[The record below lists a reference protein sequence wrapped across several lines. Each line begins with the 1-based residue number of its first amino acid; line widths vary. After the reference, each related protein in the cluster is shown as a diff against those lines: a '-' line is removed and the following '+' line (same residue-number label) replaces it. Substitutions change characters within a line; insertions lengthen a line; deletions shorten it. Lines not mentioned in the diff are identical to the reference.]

1 MANRLYPTHN
11 STNHNTFKYK
21 LNCQEKI
28 DKYTDRDNKVWLELL
43 SMIKHDSPDYKLFY
57 ALLEKGKHIVVK
69 IGPSILEKEYI
80 IAKELETLKLFT
92 FLHYF
97 CKFQCLDNF
106 NKLNNSS
113 KYLCKESGDNITIL
127 VMPNIDLGDI
137 GKYKWNRDNF
147 NILKNIIKHIIIS
160 LLYAYKD
167 IGFIHKDLHLGN
179 ILLKKT
185 KRKEI
190 IYGDLGNLELMGILP
205 VIMDYDKSIIQRD
218 SLNLVYDDL
227 ERFINLLQSDM
238 YDIRINCNN
247 IINTLDKLLKENKNI
262 KDIILILFKEVD
274 KITIRHFVS
283 EAPPMPDFSKPYK

>member
-11 STNHNTFKYK
+11 SKNHNTFKYK

-28 DKYTDRDNKVWLELL
+28 DSSKDKHSKEWLELL
-43 SMIKHDSPDYKLFY
+43 SMIKHDSPDFKLFY
-57 ALLEKGKHIVVK
+57 ALLEKENHIVVK
-69 IGPSILEKEYI
+69 IGPSILEKEFI
-80 IAKELETLKLFT
+80 IAKELETLKLPT

-106 NKLNNSS
+106 NTITNSS

-147 NILKNIIKHIIIS
+147 DILKNIIKHIIIS

-190 IYGDLGNLELMGILP
+190 IYGDLGNLELMGIHP
-205 VIMDYDKSIIQRD
+205 VIMDYDKSIIQRN

-238 YDIRINCNN
+238 FDIRINCNN

-262 KDIILILFKEVD
+262 KDIILMLFKEVD

-283 EAPPMPDFSKPYK
+283 EAPPMPDFSKPIK